1 MPSTH
6 YRSEGKNSSVDAES
20 GAVYGRI
27 GGRIMVS
34 NQIIEVLNEIC
45 NKFGLAIDWT
55 SKNVQPYLQEL
66 MTKCVAYKFAT
77 SIMWLIFGILVCIIG
92 CALAK
97 MAVGSWK
104 KYKKEP
110 YTDYDTNCFF
120 QTMASGILLT
130 AGIVMAV
137 CNITTMIACKT
148 FPEKLVLDM
157 ITKYIKC

>member
-1 MPSTH
+1 
-6 YRSEGKNSSVDAES
+6 
-20 GAVYGRI
+20 
-27 GGRIMVS
+27 MVS

-66 MTKCVAYKFAT
+66 MGKCVAYKFAT
-77 SIMWLIFGILVCIIG
+77 SIMWLIFGIVICILG
-92 CALAK
+92 SGFAR

-104 KYKKEP
+104 KYQKEP
-110 YTDYDTNCFF
+110 YADYDTGCFF

-130 AGIVMAV
+130 VGIVMVV

-148 FPEKLVLDM
+148 FPEKVVLDM
-157 ITKYIKC
+157 ITQYMKG